1 VSEQL
6 LNEKTFEPESV
17 AVFTEGKPVAKTMT
31 YAGTAARS
39 FFLIAVTV
47 GFAMIGWRSAAD
59 VVAASGMWF
68 FLGYLLLIGI
78 SIAAA
83 ANPKLAPVA
92 GLIYAVLMGLW
103 MGRSHGSTRPTTMG
117 SSGRR

>member
-1 VSEQL
+1 
-6 LNEKTFEPESV
+6 
-17 AVFTEGKPVAKTMT
+17 MT
-31 YAGTAARS
+31 YGGTAARA
-39 FFLIAVTV
+39 FFLVVVTI
-47 GFAMIGWRSAAD
+47 GFAMVGGRSAAD
-59 VVAASGMWF
+59 VLTESGMWF

-103 MGRSHGSTRPTTMG
+103 MGAISRIYEAYYDGIVG
-117 SSGRR
+117 